1 MAGLSALQSLGIAM
15 LAAALALGSARASQA
30 YPGVNGIIEHNRDD
44 ISGFT
49 SLTGNDVTANVTIPF
64 AVVIDGTS

>member
-15 LAAALALGSARASQA
+15 LAAALALGSARSSHAF
-30 YPGVNGIIEHNRDD
+30 PGVNGIIEHSRDD

-49 SLTGNDVTANVTIPF
+49 PLTGNDVTAN
-64 AVVIDGTS
+64 ATSPSRS